1 MPFFETSEN
10 TDREEKEMM
19 IAILGAATRL
29 LTIGSFFP

>member
-19 IAILGAATRL
+19 SVVFSLREADVNG
-29 LTIGSFFP
+29 PVEE

>member
-1 MPFFETSEN
+1 MLFFETSEN

-19 IAILGAATRL
+19 IAIHRAATRP